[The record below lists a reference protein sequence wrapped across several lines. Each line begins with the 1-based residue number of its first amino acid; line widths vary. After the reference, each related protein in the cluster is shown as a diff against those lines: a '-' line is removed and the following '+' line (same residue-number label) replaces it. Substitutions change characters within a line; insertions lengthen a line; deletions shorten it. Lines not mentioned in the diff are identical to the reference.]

1 MPEFR
6 VGEVTLFGEQA
17 GEGFPLLLISG
28 TGLPSTIW
36 ALHMGWL
43 TDLRTV
49 ITFDNRDI
57 GRSSFVD
64 HDYTPADMAA
74 DAIGVLDALGIEQA
88 DVLGYSLGGAIAQ
101 ELAIAQPERVRS
113 LVLYAT
119 WASTDEWLRLRFG
132 LWEQIAASA
141 PSEVIA
147 DLGAL
152 DMFTHRFFEDP
163 ARLQMLRAASPAN
176 PDPRANEGFIRQ
188 WRADQAHDA
197 RERLKAIACP
207 TLVLS
212 AEEDVLVP
220 ARYGHELAELIPQA
234 KLEVIRQAGHG
245 ALIERAD
252 AFRGAVEPFLNEM

>member
-1 MPEFR
+1 MPEYS
-6 VGEVTLFGEQA
+6 VGNVTLSCEQA
-17 GEGFPLLLISG
+17 GQGFPLLLISG
-28 TGLPSTIW
+28 TGLPAAIW

-43 TDLRTV
+43 TDVRTV
-49 ITFDNRDI
+49 IAFDNRDC

-64 HDYTPADMAA
+64 HDYTPAEMAA
-74 DAIGVLDALGIEQA
+74 DAVGLLDALGVERA
-88 DVLGYSLGGAIAQ
+88 DVLGYSLGGAVAQ
-101 ELAIAQPERVRS
+101 ELVIGHPDRVRS

-132 LWEQIAASA
+132 LWERIAASA
-141 PSEVIA
+141 PPEVIA

-163 ARLQMLRAASPAN
+163 ARLQMLRAASPAD
-176 PDPRANEGFIRQ
+176 PDPRANGGFIRQ

-197 RERLKAIACP
+197 RDRLKAIACP
-207 TLVLS
+207 TLVVS

-220 ARYGHELAELIPQA
+220 PRYGHELAELIPEA
-234 KLEVIRQAGHG
+234 RLEIIRQAGHG

-252 AFRGAVEPFLNEM
+252 AFRGALEPFLKEI